1 MMIKARVSIR
11 LAPNLIEQHSA
22 RNGAQDIGKW
32 LGPQNRAN
40 HSIVGVNIC
49 ADLSHK
55 WGH

>member
-1 MMIKARVSIR
+1 MIEARARIR
-11 LAPNLIEQHSA
+11 LAPHLIEQHSA

-32 LGPQNRAN
+32 PGPQNRAN

-49 ADLSHK
+49 SDLSHK